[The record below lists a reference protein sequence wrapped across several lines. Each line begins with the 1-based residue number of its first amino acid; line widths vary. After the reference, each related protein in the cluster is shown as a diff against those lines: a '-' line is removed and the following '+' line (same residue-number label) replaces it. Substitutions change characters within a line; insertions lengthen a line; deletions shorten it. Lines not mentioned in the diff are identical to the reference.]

1 MPQMQREGLGDPG
14 PGLRR
19 LWWLPLEDLAT
30 VLGAMAK
37 VQIIGLLEVKTI
49 YKE

>member
-1 MPQMQREGLGDPG
+1 MLQMQREGLGDPG

-19 LWWLPLEDLAT
+19 LWWLPLEDL

-37 VQIIGLLEVKTI
+37 VQTIGLLD
-49 YKE
+49 

>member
-1 MPQMQREGLGDPG
+1 MPQMLREGLGDPG